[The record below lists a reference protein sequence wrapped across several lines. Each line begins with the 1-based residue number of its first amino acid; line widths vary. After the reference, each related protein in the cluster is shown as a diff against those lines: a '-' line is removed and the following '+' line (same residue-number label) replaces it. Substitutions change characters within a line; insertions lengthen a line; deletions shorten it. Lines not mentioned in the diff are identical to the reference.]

1 MKKTLYSVLLDE
13 SVVREI
19 DRLAH
24 RNGLSRSSLVN
35 QILAEYVDMTTP
47 ERRIGDVFRAIENL
61 LRPDTELVPF
71 FAPNAMTMSLKSAL
85 DYKYRPTVKY
95 AVELQP
101 TGDDSIGEL
110 AVIFRTQSAAL
121 LEAMDRFFRLWKR
134 TEDLYLAPRLGKEIQ
149 CALYENRY
157 VRQLAAPV
165 SNCSVEELAE
175 AISNYVRLFD
185 RLMKGYLA
193 GRLNAMDIAAQY
205 EAEIN
210 RQKILI

>member
-1 MKKTLYSVLLDE
+1 MKKTLYSLLLDDG
-13 SVVREI
+13 VVREI

-24 RNGLSRSSLVN
+24 RNGMSRSSLVN
-35 QILAEYVDMTTP
+35 QILAEYAEMTTP
-47 ERRIGDVFRAIENL
+47 ERQIGDIFRAMENL

-101 TGDDSIGEL
+101 HGDDTIGEL
-110 AVIFRTQSAAL
+110 AVIFRTQSASL
-121 LEAMDRFFRLWKR
+121 LEAMDKFFRLGR
-134 TEDLYLAPRLGKEIQ
+134 DIQ

-165 SNCSVEELAE
+165 RNCSVDELAE
-175 AISNYVRLFD
+175 TISDYVRMFD

-193 GRLNAMDIAAQY
+193 GRLSAADVADQY
-205 EAEIN
+205 ETEIS
-210 RQKILI
+210 RKMILI

>member
-13 SVVREI
+13 DVIREI

-24 RNGLSRSSLVN
+24 RNGVSRSSLVN

-47 ERRIGDVFRAIENL
+47 ERRIGDVFRAMEDL
-61 LRPDTELVPF
+61 LRPDPELVPF

-101 TGDDSIGEL
+101 AGDTSIGEL
-110 AVIFRTQSAAL
+110 AVIFRTQSASL

-134 TEDLYLAPRLGKEIQ
+134 TEDLYLAPRLGREIQ

-157 VRQLAAPV
+157 VRQLAAPGR
-165 SNCSVEELAE
+165 NCTVDELAE
-175 AISNYVRLFD
+175 TISNYVRMFD

-193 GRLNAMDIAAQY
+193 GRLTASDVAEQYAM
-205 EAEIN
+205 ETGRRE
-210 RQKILI
+210 ILI

>member
-1 MKKTLYSVLLDE
+1 MKKTLYSVLLDD

-47 ERRIGDVFRAIENL
+47 ERRIGDVFRAMEAL

-95 AVELQP
+95 AVELHP
-101 TGDDSIGEL
+101 AGEGSIGDL
-110 AVIFRTQSAAL
+110 SVIFRTQSASL

-134 TEDLYLAPRLGKEIQ
+134 TEDLYLAPRLGREIP

-165 SNCSVEELAE
+165 RNCSVDELAE

-185 RLMKGYLA
+185 QLMKGYLA
-193 GRLNAMDIAAQY
+193 GRLSAGDVAEQY
-205 EAEIN
+205 EAAIS
-210 RQKILI
+210 RWDILI

>member
-13 SVVREI
+13 GVVREI

-47 ERRIGDVFRAIENL
+47 ERRIGDVFRAMEDL

-71 FAPNAMTMSLKSAL
+71 FAPNAMTMSMKSAL

-101 TGDDSIGEL
+101 SGDSTIGEL
-110 AVIFRTQSAAL
+110 SVIFRTQSASL

-134 TEDLYLAPRLGKEIQ
+134 TEDLYLAPRLGREIQ

-157 VRQLAAPV
+157 VRQLAAPTKD
-165 SNCSVEELAE
+165 CSVDELAE
-175 AISNYVRLFD
+175 TISGYVRMID

-193 GRLNAMDIAAQY
+193 GRLSASDVAGQY
-205 EAEIN
+205 DAEASQ
-210 RQKILI
+210 RKILI